1 MDTRK
6 KILEAAKIE
15 FAKKGFHGTLV
26 SDIADRAGVGK
37 GTIYRYFPSKEDLFG
52 SIINS
57 QLKSFENRIKLAID
71 TGNDEVDILKHIAR
85 IHFKEYRASKE
96 VIEILVMEGLN
107 KIGDIKQ
114 HFKKGILKIKEMV
127 AEVIERGINN
137 KKFRDIDP
145 EKTAF
150 VFLGLIWTILKHG
163 IVIED
168 EDVEKKYFD
177 VIFELVFHGLLLK

>member
-1 MDTRK
+1 
-6 KILEAAKIE
+6 
-15 FAKKGFHGTLV
+15 
-26 SDIADRAGVGK
+26 
-37 GTIYRYFPSKEDLFG
+37 
-52 SIINS
+52 
-57 QLKSFENRIKLAID
+57 
-71 TGNDEVDILKHIAR
+71 
-85 IHFKEYRASKE
+85 
-96 VIEILVMEGLN
+96 
-107 KIGDIKQ
+107 
-114 HFKKGILKIKEMV
+114 
-127 AEVIERGINN
+127 VIERGINN